1 VNKAVFLDRDGTI
14 NVDRHYVYKL
24 EDFEFLPGVP
34 QAIKFLNDAGY
45 KVIVVS
51 NQSGIARGFYTAA
64 DVEKLHGYIDGE
76 LAKHGARID
85 AYYICPHHP
94 DFTGECECRKPKTG
108 LVERAVR
115 EFEIDVSLSYM
126 VGDKESDEE
135 CARNAR
141 LKFKKDFFHERDLL

>member
-51 NQSGIARGFYTAA
+51 NQSGIARGFYTAT

-108 LVERAVR
+108 LVERAVM

-135 CARNAR
+135 CAKAAR
-141 LKFKKDFFHERDLL
+141 LRFERRILNGR